1 MQTYRQALAD
11 SNPTLVLTPSSDLLK
26 YFGNGATRDVRP

>member
-11 SNPTLVLTPSSDLLK
+11 SNPTVVLSPSSELLR
-26 YFGNGATRDVRP
+26 YFGNNATREVRP